1 LTLLEVILSS
11 ILLFTGGLM
20 LYEASLNKSSN
31 EAAILVGGA
40 ACFSLS
46 LTIQVSAV
54 KSLVCHRQM
63 LRHAMPKHHL
73 DAGGAIPYGVPWKG
87 ERCET

>member
-1 LTLLEVILSS
+1 MRRISTLLEIILTS
-11 ILLFTGGLM
+11 ILLFTGGFM

-31 EAAILVGGA
+31 ETAILVGGA

-46 LTIQVSAV
+46 LTILVSAV
-54 KSLVCHRQM
+54 KSLVWHRQM

-73 DAGGAIPYGVPWKG
+73 DAGGANGKA
-87 ERCET
+87 